1 MGALWAQDAEGY
13 FREPVT
19 EDVAPG
25 YFKVIS
31 RPMCLR
37 QMRERVLGGG
47 AEGGGYATLRE
58 LREDFEL
65 ICSNAASYN
74 QKRSRVHKAAQTFL
88 RNGRKTLRD
97 MELAVRKELA
107 GQHPGGREG
116 AAAAERAGKPREAGL
131 RQRAAAGRRDVED
144 PLGVELPMGEHSAY
158 SESCSDAELAQVA
171 AVGFGAGEATSR
183 DAGAPSGLRNLL
195 TLPPALVQP
204 RPVQGRPLPLAL
216 NPASEGRPSSG
227 AGAGAA
233 NATVMA
239 PEGEQAAAK
248 PEAGASGGEPGPA
261 EAGTPGL
268 AVGVAVTDRDPG
280 EGAPLPTGTGDVAP
294 AAEEVTPTTGEPAR
308 GSEPDS
314 NNNNNNDDDDAGA
327 DVNGNGGDGNVAPA
341 QAGPPAGRGGRP
353 LNHEWEEMRSDLA
366 WRMKWLERRVLEL
379 RSQELHYAFLERLE

>member
-1 MGALWAQDAEGY
+1 MG
-13 FREPVT
+13 RE
-19 EDVAPG
+19 
-25 YFKVIS
+25 I
-31 RPMCLR
+31 
-37 QMRERVLGGG
+37 
-47 AEGGGYATLRE
+47 TL
-58 LREDFEL
+58 
-65 ICSNAASYN
+65 
-74 QKRSRVHKAAQTFL
+74 KRSRVHKAAQTFL

-97 MELAVRKELA
+97 MELAAAAERAELDR
-107 GQHPGGREG
+107 GSQ
-116 AAAAERAGKPREAGL
+116 AAAAAVAAAEQAAARALRRAAHAASVDASERAGKPREAGL

-261 EAGTPGL
+261 G
-268 AVGVAVTDRDPG
+268 
-280 EGAPLPTGTGDVAP
+280 
-294 AAEEVTPTTGEPAR
+294 
-308 GSEPDS
+308 
-314 NNNNNNDDDDAGA
+314 
-327 DVNGNGGDGNVAPA
+327 
-341 QAGPPAGRGGRP
+341 
-353 LNHEWEEMRSDLA
+353 
-366 WRMKWLERRVLEL
+366 
-379 RSQELHYAFLERLE
+379 